1 MPRRYYITTPI
12 YYVNSVPHIGTA
24 LTTLA
29 ADVNARYRRMLGE
42 DTHFLTGTDEN
53 ATKVAEAA
61 EAAGKEPQAFVDEIS
76 EEFRRIWA
84 GLNIRYDDFIR
95 TTEERHIRVVG
106 EVWNRL
112 LDAGHIYP
120 GEYKGWYD
128 VTTETLY
135 SESELV
141 DGKSPDG
148 NPVREVS
155 EPGYYFR
162 LSAFADRLLEH
173 IEANPEFIIPETRKN
188 EVVAFIKQGL
198 RDVYITRENK
208 GWGIPVPGDE
218 SRVVYVWFDALINYI
233 SAIGWPDGDWE
244 SYWPAAAQWM
254 GKDILVR
261 FHATIWPAMLM
272 GLGLPLPKT
281 LIGHGWVLMGDKKI
295 SKSLGN
301 VVRPLELAEEL
312 DRAAGCGGPLAVDA
326 VRWHMARTMPFEN
339 DTAFTMDD
347 FYGRYNSELVNVIS
361 NGVHRVVSMVHN
373 FCGGVVP
380 EGAFDSSAL
389 DRARRAIARYRSEMD
404 QFRYDR
410 AMEAA
415 LEVGRCLNGYIDE
428 SKPWDLRKHQDVR
441 LGSVMRTMAW
451 MVRALEGVLRPVTP
465 TVADRFAQLVGL
477 EPLTDFSRL
486 DGDAGV
492 VPGLKLS
499 PPQPL
504 YVRLATDKAN
514 KEGSMKEQAAQG
526 EKEVAEDTI
535 TIEDFLKVK
544 LRIARVLDAAPV
556 EGADKLMRLELI
568 VGEERRQV
576 LAGIRPQYAPEDLI
590 GRQVVLVANL
600 APRKLRGF
608 ESQGMILAA
617 DGPNGEAILLQP
629 DKEAPEGTSVH

>member
-1 MPRRYYITTPI
+1 MSRRYYITTPI

-24 LTTLA
+24 LTTVA
-29 ADVNARYRRMLGE
+29 ADVNARYQRMRGRE
-42 DTHFLTGTDEN
+42 VFFLTGTDEN

-61 EAAGKEPQAFVDEIS
+61 EAAGKTPKEFVDEIS
-76 EEFRRIWA
+76 EEFKRIWA

-95 TTEERHIRVVG
+95 TTEERHIKVVE
-106 EVWNRL
+106 EVWRRL
-112 LDAGHIYP
+112 LEAGHIYP

-162 LSAFADRLLEH
+162 LSAFAEPLLEH
-173 IEANPEFIIPETRKN
+173 IEKNPGFIIPETRKN
-188 EVVAFIKQGL
+188 EVVSFIKQGL

-218 SRVVYVWFDALINYI
+218 SRVIYVWFDALINYI
-233 SAIGWPDGDWE
+233 SAVGWPDGDWE

-272 GLGLPLPKT
+272 GLGLPLPET

-312 DRAAGCGGPLAVDA
+312 DRLTGCGPELAVDA
-326 VRWHMARTMPFEN
+326 VRWHMVRTMPFEN
-339 DTAFTMDD
+339 DTAFSMEE
-347 FYGRYNSELVNVIS
+347 FQGRYNSELVNILS
-361 NGVHRVVSMVHN
+361 NGVHRVVSMTHN
-373 FCGGVVP
+373 FCSGTVP
-380 EGAFDSSAL
+380 EGALDEAAL
-389 DRARRAIARYRSEMD
+389 GQVRDALARYHAEMEA
-404 QFRYDR
+404 FRFDR
-410 AMEAA
+410 AMDAA
-415 LEVGRCLNGYIDE
+415 VEVGRILNGYIDE
-428 SKPWDLRKHQDVR
+428 KKPWDLRKQDDSR
-441 LGSVMRTMAW
+441 LSDVMRTMVW
-451 MVRALEGVLRPVTP
+451 MVRAVEAVLRPVTP
-465 TVADRFAQLVGL
+465 TVADRLAALLNL
-477 EPLTDFSRL
+477 EPLAEFSAL

-492 VPGLKLS
+492 TPGLKLAQ
-499 PPQPL
+499 PQPL
-504 YVRLATDKAN
+504 YVRLSAQK
-514 KEGSMKEQAAQG
+514 KEEGKEVKEQPTQSQSTPAD
-526 EKEVAEDTI
+526 DTI

-568 VGEERRQV
+568 VGDERRQV
-576 LAGIRPQYAPEDLI
+576 LAGIRPQYSPEDLI

-600 APRKLRGF
+600 LPRKMRGY

-629 DKEAPEGTSVH
+629 DKEAPDGTSVH

>member
-1 MPRRYYITTPI
+1 MSRRYYITTPI

-24 LTTLA
+24 LTTVA
-29 ADVNARYRRMLGE
+29 ADVNARYQRMRGRE
-42 DTHFLTGTDEN
+42 VFFLTGTDEN

-61 EAAGKEPQAFVDEIS
+61 EAAGKSPKEFVDEIS
-76 EEFRRIWA
+76 EEFKRIWA

-95 TTEERHIRVVG
+95 TTEERHIKVVE
-106 EVWNRL
+106 EVWRRL
-112 LDAGHIYP
+112 LEAGHIYP

-162 LSAFADRLLEH
+162 LSAFAEPLLEH
-173 IEANPEFIIPETRKN
+173 IEKNPRFIIPETRKN
-188 EVVAFIKQGL
+188 EVVSFIKQGL

-218 SRVVYVWFDALINYI
+218 SRVIYVWFDALINYI
-233 SAIGWPDGDWE
+233 SAVGWPDGDWE

-272 GLGLPLPKT
+272 GLGLPLPET

-312 DRAAGCGGPLAVDA
+312 DRSAGCGPELAVDA
-326 VRWHMARTMPFEN
+326 VRWHMVRTMPFEN
-339 DTAFTMDD
+339 DTAFSMEE
-347 FYGRYNSELVNVIS
+347 FQGRYNSELVNILS
-361 NGVHRVVSMVHN
+361 NGVHRVVSMTHN
-373 FCGGVVP
+373 FCSGTVP
-380 EGAFDSSAL
+380 DGAL
-389 DRARRAIARYRSEMD
+389 DEAALGQVRDALARYHAEMEA
-404 QFRYDR
+404 FRFDR
-410 AMEAA
+410 AMDAA
-415 LEVGRCLNGYIDE
+415 VEVGRILNGYIDE
-428 SKPWDLRKHQDVR
+428 KKPWDLRKQDGSR
-441 LGSVMRTMAW
+441 LSDVMRTMVW
-451 MVRALEGVLRPVTP
+451 MVRAVEAVLRPVTP
-465 TVADRFAQLVGL
+465 TVADRLAALLNL
-477 EPLTDFSRL
+477 EPLAEFSVL

-492 VPGLKLS
+492 TPGLKLAQ
-499 PPQPL
+499 PQPL
-504 YVRLATDKAN
+504 YVRLSAQK
-514 KEGSMKEQAAQG
+514 KEEGKEVKEQPTQSQSSPAD
-526 EKEVAEDTI
+526 DTI

-568 VGEERRQV
+568 VGDERRQV
-576 LAGIRPQYAPEDLI
+576 LAGIRPQYSPEDLI

-600 APRKLRGF
+600 LPRKMRGY

-629 DKEAPEGTSVH
+629 DKEAPDGTSVH